1 MSFRFRDRVE
11 AGRLLTQNLSHYHR
25 RKDVL
30 ILGLPRGG
38 VPVAA
43 EVAKA
48 LDLPWDIWLVRK
60 LGLPHNPEIAMGAIA
75 MGGMHLLN
83 RELITSKQI
92 DPQQVRQIADR
103 EEQELERRAHLY
115 RRDRPLPELKG
126 KTVIVVDD
134 GIATG
139 STIRVV
145 IAALRQYSPQ
155 RIVVAVPLASPR
167 VVQSIQSEVDEV
179 VTVIQPD
186 PFYAV
191 NLWYQ
196 DFHQTTDQEVC
207 QLMERS
213 DPRGTAVAPGK
224 R

>member
-11 AGRLLTQNLSHYHR
+11 AGQQLAHKLSHHHQGR
-25 RKDVL
+25 DVL
-30 ILGLPRGG
+30 VLGLPRGG

-60 LGLPHNPEIAMGAIA
+60 LGLPHNPETAMGAIA

-83 RELITSKQI
+83 QELITSKQI

-103 EEQELERRAHLY
+103 EEQELERQAPLY
-115 RRDRPLPELKG
+115 RQNRPLPELRG

-167 VVQSIQSEVDEV
+167 VAQSLQSEVDEV

-196 DFHQTTDQEVC
+196 NFPQTTDQEVC

-213 DPRGTAVAPGK
+213 DIRGTAVASGK
-224 R
+224 G

>member
-11 AGRLLTQNLSHYHR
+11 AGQLLAPNLSHYHGR
-25 RKDVL
+25 RDVL

-43 EVAKA
+43 EVAEA
-48 LDLPWDIWLVRK
+48 LDLPWDIGLVRK
-60 LGLPHNPEIAMGAIA
+60 LGLPDDPEIAMGAIA
-75 MGGMHLLN
+75 MGGLQILN
-83 RELITSKQI
+83 QDLITAKQI
-92 DPQQVRQIADR
+92 DPQQVRQIIDQ
-103 EEQELERRAHLY
+103 EEQELNRRAQLY
-115 RRDRPLPELKG
+115 CGNRPLPELRG

-139 STIRVV
+139 STMRVV
-145 IAALRQYSPQ
+145 IAALQPYGPE
-155 RIVVAVPLASPR
+155 RIGVAVPLAPPR
-167 VVQSIQSEVDEV
+167 VIESLRAEVDEV

-191 NLWYQ
+191 NLWYR
-196 DFHQTTDQEVC
+196 DFHQTTDREVS

-213 DPRGTAVAPGK
+213 HGQRAAVAPGTW
-224 R
+224 